1 MGNICFSK
9 FIHWENTVDETAEI
23 DTGHILRGHAS
34 QVKKF
39 RFYLKGTENPMAD
52 FKQENV

>member
-9 FIHWENTVDETAEI
+9 LIHWEDTVDETAEI
-23 DTGHILRGHAS
+23 DMGHILRGHVS

-39 RFYLKGTENPMAD
+39 RFYLKGTETPMAG
-52 FKQENV
+52 FKQDNV

>member
-9 FIHWENTVDETAEI
+9 LIHWEDTVDETAEI
-23 DTGHILRGHAS
+23 DMGHILRGHVS

-39 RFYLKGTENPMAD
+39 RFYLKGTENPMAG
-52 FKQENV
+52 FKQDNV

>member
-9 FIHWENTVDETAEI
+9 LVHWENTVDETAEI
-23 DTGHILRGHAS
+23 DMGHILRDHVS

-39 RFYLKGTENPMAD
+39 RFYPKG
-52 FKQENV
+52 F